1 MCAAMSMILKWVI
14 LLPEFRQVPP
24 LKICRRIGPV
34 LNVVLAKKIFPWKN
48 KLKRIFILLAV
59 TVCAGLLSG
68 CSWAE
73 ARRNLD
79 NARALRIG
87 MTKAQVLEIMGEPVK
102 DEIFTRPDVW
112 FYFIEPVWV
121 DGLTTEDECMPLVF
135 ENGKLV
141 GWGNEYYA
149 RTRLMP
155 AMPKTNAENVR
166 ELDLSGK

>member
-1 MCAAMSMILKWVI
+1 
-14 LLPEFRQVPP
+14 
-24 LKICRRIGPV
+24 
-34 LNVVLAKKIFPWKN
+34 
-48 KLKRIFILLAV
+48 
-59 TVCAGLLSG
+59 
-68 CSWAE
+68 
-73 ARRNLD
+73 
-79 NARALRIG
+79 

-102 DEIFTRPDVW
+102 GELFTRPDVW
-112 FYFIEPVWV
+112 FYFIEPVWM

-135 ENGKLV
+135 EKGVLV

>member
-1 MCAAMSMILKWVI
+1 MILKLVI
-14 LLPEFRQVPP
+14 RIPESLRELL
-24 LKICRRIGPV
+24 LKIFRRIGSARCAA
-34 LNVVLAKKIFPWKN
+34 LAKMTFRWKSN
-48 KLKRIFILLAV
+48 KLKRLFILLAV
-59 TVCAGLLSG
+59 AVCAGLLTG
-68 CSWAE
+68 CSWSE

-79 NARALRIG
+79 NARALRVG
-87 MTKAQVLEIMGEPVK
+87 MTKAQVLAIMGEPVK
-102 DEIFTRPDVW
+102 DEIFTKPDVW

-166 ELDLSGK
+166 ELDLSN

>member
-1 MCAAMSMILKWVI
+1 MCAAMSMIPKWVI
-14 LLPEFRQVPP
+14 LRPESRRALP
-24 LKICRRIGPV
+24 LKICRQIGPV
-34 LNVVLAKKIFPWKN
+34 RNAASAKKIFLWKN
-48 KLKRIFILLAV
+48 KLKRIFILLAAA
-59 TVCAGLLSG
+59 VCVGLLSG

-87 MTKAQVLEIMGEPVK
+87 MTKSQVLEIMGEPVK
-102 DEIFTRPDVW
+102 DEIFTKPDVW

-166 ELDLSGK
+166 ELDLSGM

>member
-1 MCAAMSMILKWVI
+1 MIPKWAI
-14 LLPEFRQVPP
+14 RLPGSRRGPL
-24 LKICRRIGPV
+24 LKIRRRIGSARIAA
-34 LNVVLAKKIFPWKN
+34 LAKTTFPWKN
-48 KLKRIFILLAV
+48 KLKKFSTLLAV
-59 TVCAGLLSG
+59 AVCAVLLSG
-68 CSWAE
+68 CSWSE
-73 ARRNLD
+73 ASRNLE

-87 MTKAQVLEIMGEPVK
+87 MTKEQVLAVMGEPVQ

-112 FYFIEPVWV
+112 FYFIEPVWM

-135 ENGKLV
+135 KDGKLI